1 MTQNERKVIVKAIAA
16 LDSECRT
23 LYELFEQTRVANL
36 KWIKES
42 IEKQIKELKTLI
54 K

>member
-1 MTQNERKVIVKAIAA
+1 MTQNERKVIVRAIAA

-23 LYELFEQTRVANL
+23 LDELFEQTRVANL